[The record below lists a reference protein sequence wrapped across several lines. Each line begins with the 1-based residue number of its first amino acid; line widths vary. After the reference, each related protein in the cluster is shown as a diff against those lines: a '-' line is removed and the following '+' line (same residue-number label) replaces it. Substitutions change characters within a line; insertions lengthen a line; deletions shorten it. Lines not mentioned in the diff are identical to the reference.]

1 MIWSDATLRSSTAA
15 EPHAFLAYVIAFVT
29 AALEPLLL
37 SVSAMARPVMV
48 FVCRRVPVKLVA
60 SAVPAVAWAATTQ
73 LLLSN
78 VAAGGGTGGV
88 VQPVLKLFAGAP
100 TPPPP
105 EDRGREHVDNGVALE
120 GTGTPT

>member
-78 VAAGGGTGGV
+78 VAAVVGTVGFVEPG
-88 VQPVLKLFAGAP
+88 LKLFAGAP
-100 TPPPP
+100 TAPPP
-105 EDRGREHVDNGVALE
+105 EYLAREDVGTRVALKV
-120 GTGTPT
+120 TVTR